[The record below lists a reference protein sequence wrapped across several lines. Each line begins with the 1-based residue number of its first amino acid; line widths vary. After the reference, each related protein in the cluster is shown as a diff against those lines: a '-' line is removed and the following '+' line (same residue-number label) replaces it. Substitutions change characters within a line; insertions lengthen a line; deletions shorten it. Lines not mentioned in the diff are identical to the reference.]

1 MWFNLVH
8 YEPPKE
14 RLPVRSITIHNLDP
28 DVNRLLDQQAAE
40 QGLSLNQLVKR
51 LLRKALA
58 LPGQA
63 PVPLPGFDDF
73 SGLWTKEEAAE
84 FSASVKREIDPEDWK

>member
-1 MWFNLVH
+1 M
-8 YEPPKE
+8 
-14 RLPVRSITIHNLDP
+14 RSITIHNLDP
-28 DVNRLLDQQAAE
+28 DVSRLIDKQAAE
-40 QGLSLNQLVKR
+40 EGLSLNQLVKR

-63 PVPLPGFDDF
+63 PAPTRGFDDF

-84 FSASVKREIDPEDWK
+84 FNASVKREVDPEGWE

>member
-1 MWFNLVH
+1 M
-8 YEPPKE
+8 
-14 RLPVRSITIHNLDP
+14 RSITIHNLDP
-28 DVNRLLDQQAAE
+28 DVSRLIDKQAAE
-40 QGLSLNQLVKR
+40 EGLSLNQLVKR

-63 PVPLPGFDDF
+63 PAPSRGFDDF

-84 FSASVKREIDPEDWK
+84 FNVSVKREIDPEDWK